1 MRGCDRF
8 GTLVTMSYAPSK
20 LFHAV
25 VISGA
30 ALTGC
35 ASSTPKPQ
43 SIGNT
48 NAATN
53 PTPATNAP
61 QSAGGTCPPGSER
74 PYPPCYWI
82 L

>member
-1 MRGCDRF
+1 MKF
-8 GTLVTMSYAPSK
+8 TPAK

-35 ASSTPKPQ
+35 ATMASKPIAHNNSSTATP
-43 SIGNT
+43 
-48 NAATN
+48 NAADVNTA
-53 PTPATNAP
+53 PANAP
-61 QSAGGTCPPGSER
+61 PAETASPPKCPPGSER